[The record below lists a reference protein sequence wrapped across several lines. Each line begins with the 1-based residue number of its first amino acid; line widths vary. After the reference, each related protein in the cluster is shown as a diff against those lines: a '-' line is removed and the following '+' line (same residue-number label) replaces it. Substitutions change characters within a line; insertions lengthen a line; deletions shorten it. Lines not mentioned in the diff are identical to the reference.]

1 MPLTVIEIKMQKIYL
16 RKNHLFVN
24 SRISQG
30 IPIYE
35 MAMKFQVLHDDGYT
49 VVDKKFLKYSR

>member
-1 MPLTVIEIKMQKIYL
+1 MQKIYL
-16 RKNHLFVN
+16 RKIHLFVN

-35 MAMKFQVLHDDGYT
+35 IPMKFQVLHDNGYT

>member
-1 MPLTVIEIKMQKIYL
+1 MYL
-16 RKNHLFVN
+16 RKIYFFMN

-30 IPIYE
+30 IPISE

>member
-1 MPLTVIEIKMQKIYL
+1 MYKIYL
-16 RKNHLFVN
+16 KKIYLFMN

-35 MAMKFQVLHDDGYT
+35 IPMKFQALHDNGYT

>member
-1 MPLTVIEIKMQKIYL
+1 MQKIYPKKIYL
-16 RKNHLFVN
+16 SIN

-35 MAMKFQVLHDDGYT
+35 MAMEFQVLHDNGYT